1 MFLIIFLLGTKPV
14 HKRPLVKILKV
25 EDLKNDDIVERI
37 KRELGQQLS
46 FKLDSSATK
55 LLGPSDLNKKSSEEL
70 KSSKGSTVISTAYT
84 MTTGNCPK
92 SSTEYMK
99 SSNKRT
105 KCFVENTQNSLNHTK
120 NSTDLTK
127 SSTEDSD
134 EGPKKIKVDP
144 DSKEPMKP
152 PEKGSSYIVLNR
164 KVHLERMKRFIS
176 MNKSDIPVKRERKF
190 KCEAPLNE
198 LKTPVD
204 TIRCSKCGVLYE
216 SDILVAHLKTCQGDK
231 RKTKYGCRLCSFT
244 DCDFRQLEAHI
255 KAVHPKRFKKKNL

>member
-1 MFLIIFLLGTKPV
+1 M
-14 HKRPLVKILKV
+14 

-46 FKLDSSATK
+46 FKLDPSAAK
-55 LLGPSDLNKKSSEEL
+55 LLGSCEPTRKGAEYL
-70 KSSKGSTVISTAYT
+70 KNSAGSTVISTAYD
-84 MTTGNCPK
+84 MNVGHCPRNSAGHMKRSSEHAKCASENIQSSPDTSK
-92 SSTEYMK
+92 SLRGLVTSP
-99 SSNKRT
+99 
-105 KCFVENTQNSLNHTK
+105 L
-120 NSTDLTK
+120 
-127 SSTEDSD
+127 EDIKD
-134 EGPKKIKVDP
+134 TPEDTKKIKVDP
-144 DSKEPMKP
+144 DLKESMKP
-152 PEKGSSYIVLNR
+152 PEKGSGYVVLNR
-164 KVHLERMKRFIS
+164 KVHVERMKRFIS
-176 MNKSDIPVKRERKF
+176 MTKSEMPLKIERKY

-255 KAVHPKRFKKKNL
+255 KAVHPKRYKKQSL